1 MFKKT
6 LPDPEIMYRAI
17 INKDSNF
24 EGIFFFGVKTTG
36 VFCRP
41 GCTARKPNQE
51 NIEYFGSTR
60 EALLEGYR
68 PCRICHPL
76 GEKGAFP
83 AWLQP
88 LMAEINQ
95 NPMMRLKNF
104 DLKKR
109 GLDSN
114 RLRRWFKK
122 HHGMTFQAYLRAL
135 RIGQAFGRI
144 QYGEKVI
151 EAAFE
156 SGYESLSG
164 FTDSFKKQLGFS
176 PNQSADRKLITV
188 TRIATPIGPMLAGAT
203 SEGVCLLEFVDRRM
217 LETQIKRLKQLLNA
231 ELLPG
236 TNPHFDLLN
245 IQLKEYFQGTRQEF
259 SVQLVLPGTDFQKQV
274 WALLQKIPYGL
285 TRSYKKQAE
294 MLGKPGAVRAV
305 GKANGDNRISIIIPC
320 HRVIGEDGKLVG
332 YGGGIWRKQYLLE
345 LEARSCK

>member
-1 MFKKT
+1 MLKKT

-17 INKDSNF
+17 IDKDSNF

-36 VFCRP
+36 IFCRP
-41 GCTARKPNQE
+41 GCTARKPNPA
-51 NIEYFGSTR
+51 NIVYFSSTR

-76 GEKGAFP
+76 GEMGAFP
-83 AWLQP
+83 DWLQP
-88 LMAEINQ
+88 LMDEISQ
-95 NPMMRLKNF
+95 DPTIRLKNY

-109 GLDSN
+109 GVDSN

-122 HHGMTFQAYLRAL
+122 HHGITFQTYLRAL

-151 EAAFE
+151 EAAYH

-164 FTDSFKKQLGFS
+164 FTDSFKKQLGFA
-176 PNQSADRKLITV
+176 PNQSTERQLITV

-203 SEGVCLLEFVDRRM
+203 AEGICLLEFVDRRM
-217 LETQIKRLKQLLNA
+217 LETQITRLKRLLNA

-236 TNPHFDLLN
+236 TNPHFELLST
-245 IQLKEYFQGTRQEF
+245 QLKEYFEGKLKEF
-259 SVQLVLPGTDFQKQV
+259 SVPLVLPGSDFQQQV
-274 WALLQKIPYGL
+274 WALLQKIPYGS
-285 TRSYKKQAE
+285 TRSYKQQAG
-294 MLGKPGAVRAV
+294 MLGKPAAVRAV

-320 HRVIGEDGKLVG
+320 HRVIGENGKLVG